1 MKAATQRRKEATQR
15 RKTGIENKILDY
27 LISIAD
33 PKSGRVAIAA
43 TNVAHEVGSAPA
55 TVRTVLAGMVHDG
68 VLAQISDV
76 KRGNPTVYRVLAMT
90 RGDVITHYE
99 TPIIT
104 QEEVDKLSAAPSV
117 EVVEETAD
125 AESVEVQKKYHEWK
139 AHQEKFKAAGVEALF
154 EPRVSC
160 TNTIDALYMAKEALR
175 STDYVVSQMV
185 ENFLRTRRALE
196 DLVKEVENGRHR

>member
-1 MKAATQRRKEATQR
+1 MIASTVERRRTETEER
-15 RKTGIENKILDY
+15 ILDY

-33 PKSGRVAIAA
+33 PKTGRVAVSGAGLANELGI
-43 TNVAHEVGSAPA
+43 GSQTA
-55 TVRTVLAGMVHDG
+55 RTYLAGMVKDG
-68 VLAQISDV
+68 TLVQISEV
-76 KRGNPTVYRVLAMT
+76 KRGNLTLYRIPAMV
-90 RGDVITHYE
+90 RGDVVTHYE

-104 QEEVDKLSAAPSV
+104 QEEVDKLSAPAT
-117 EVVEETAD
+117 EVPDEKVD
-125 AESVEVQKKYHEWK
+125 AEALEMQKKYHEWK
-139 AHQEKFKAAGVEALF
+139 AQQEKVKAAGVEALF

-196 DLVKEVENGRHR
+196 DLIKEVEDGRHR